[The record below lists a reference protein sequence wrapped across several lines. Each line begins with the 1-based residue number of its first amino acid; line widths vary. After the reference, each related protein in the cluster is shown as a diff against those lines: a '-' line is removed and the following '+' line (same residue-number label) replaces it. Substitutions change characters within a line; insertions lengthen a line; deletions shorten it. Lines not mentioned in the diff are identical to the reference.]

1 MIARFVL
8 APGPEAQGR
17 ALAAASEH
25 PLPHGVILTE
35 AEQETWA
42 FRTRGARGIDPI
54 RRRGAADDLDRAR
67 RRATS
72 CLMSANIAKF
82 IVLIASGAVV
92 AGCASQP
99 RPILYPNAHLSS
111 VGQAQAD
118 ADLTECR
125 RMAETAGAS
134 GGTGRGEQATRDTA
148 VGGAIGGATGAA
160 GGAVLG
166 APGTG
171 AAVGAATGATAGF
184 MRSLFQ
190 RDQPSQAYRGFVD
203 RCLRERG
210 YEPVGWE

>member
-1 MIARFVL
+1 
-8 APGPEAQGR
+8 
-17 ALAAASEH
+17 
-25 PLPHGVILTE
+25 
-35 AEQETWA
+35 
-42 FRTRGARGIDPI
+42 
-54 RRRGAADDLDRAR
+54 
-67 RRATS
+67 
-72 CLMSANIAKF
+72 MSGDIAKVM
-82 IVLIASGAVV
+82 VLIAGVAAVT
-92 AGCASQP
+92 GCASESHP
-99 RPILYPNAHLSS
+99 LLYPNAHLST

-118 ADLTECR
+118 ADLAECR

-134 GGTGRGEQATRDTA
+134 GGTGQGEQATRDTA

-160 GGAVLG
+160 GGAILG

-190 RDQPSQAYRGFVD
+190 RDEPSEAYRGFVD

>member
-1 MIARFVL
+1 MSGNIPTILLLIA
-8 APGPEAQGR
+8 G
-17 ALAAASEH
+17 
-25 PLPHGVILTE
+25 
-35 AEQETWA
+35 
-42 FRTRGARGIDPI
+42 
-54 RRRGAADDLDRAR
+54 GAA
-67 RRATS
+67 
-72 CLMSANIAKF
+72 MS
-82 IVLIASGAVV
+82 
-92 AGCASQP
+92 GCASQS
-99 RPILYPNAHLSS
+99 RPILYPNPHLSS

-118 ADLTECR
+118 ADLAECR

-134 GGTGRGEQATRDTA
+134 GGSGHGERAARDSA

-184 MRSLFQ
+184 MRSLF
-190 RDQPSQAYRGFVD
+190 RNDHPSQAYRGFVD